1 MLGEKAEPH
10 APGIDLR
17 GVFMSAR
24 PRFKSGCRAT
34 EGCRAR
40 WGAHGNTVIF
50 TSGRSST
57 LAFAV
62 NTFDR
67 WSNASTNEFD
77 IFIDVD
83 GDGIDDYIVTGVD
96 RGAVTSGSFDGRLG
110 AFVFS
115 TRSDGASLNFLAT
128 APTDSSTALLPLL
141 SSQLCRAKE
150 PCLSAANPRISYHA
164 AAIDLL
170 NGGVK
175 VVAGTA
181 KYNVWSSAISQGG
194 FATVAPR
201 GSDDSNVISVNSA
214 EWARTPAKG
223 LMIVTLDNK
232 SGKDEAQLI
241 DVTLH

>member
-1 MLGEKAEPH
+1 M
-10 APGIDLR
+10 
-17 GVFMSAR
+17 
-24 PRFKSGCRAT
+24 
-34 EGCRAR
+34 
-40 WGAHGNTVIF
+40 
-50 TSGRSST
+50 
-57 LAFAV
+57 
-62 NTFDR
+62 
-67 WSNASTNEFD
+67 
-77 IFIDVD
+77 D

-115 TRSDGASLNFLAT
+115 TRSDGASLNFLAA

-194 FATVAPR
+194 FATVAPH